1 MRLGLVGYGVG
12 GKYFHAPFLVAN
24 PAIEIV
30 GVVARSAAKKAE
42 IAGDLPGVPVFASLA
57 ELLAAGVDAVTIS
70 TPPETRRELVLEAIA
85 AGVHVVADK
94 PFAPNADVGRELVAA
109 AAEAGV
115 ILNVFHNRRW
125 DADIRTVAA
134 VIGSGRL
141 GEIWRVHS
149 RFDLDDARGLL
160 RGPAGGV
167 LRDLGSH
174 LVDQMILLLG
184 RVDRVT
190 CHLDWTDDAD
200 PAERTDAGFVAV
212 LDHVGGATSYVS
224 STKLNH
230 FEQREFR
237 VYGSLGS
244 YVASGTDVQA
254 QAIFAGKRPIDDP
267 EGWGFDDEEHWGVL
281 RTADGP
287 EAIPSEK
294 GDHGDF
300 YRLFVDAVAGVGPE
314 PVPAAAAVH
323 TLEVLDAARRSA
335 TERRTVAVDSDE
347 QA

>member
-12 GKYFHAPFLVAN
+12 GKYFHAPFLSAVE
-24 PAIEIV
+24 EIDLV
-30 GVVARSAAKKAE
+30 GVVARSEAKKAE
-42 IAGDLPGVPVFASLA
+42 IAADLPGVPVYASLR

-70 TPPETRRELVLEAIA
+70 TPPETRRELVMEAIA

-94 PFAPNADVGRELVAA
+94 PFAPNADAGRELVAA

-134 VIGSGRL
+134 VLDSGRL
-141 GEIWRVHS
+141 GELQRVHS
-149 RFDLDDARGLL
+149 RFDLDDASGLL
-160 RGPAGGV
+160 RGPAGGM

-174 LVDQMILLLG
+174 VVDQMIWLLG
-184 RVDRVT
+184 PVDRVT
-190 CHLDWTDDAD
+190 CHLDWTDEAD
-200 PAERTDAGFVAV
+200 PALRTDAGFVAV
-212 LDHVGGATSYVS
+212 LDHIGGATSYVS

-230 FEQREFR
+230 LEQREFR

-254 QAIFAGKRPIDDP
+254 QAIFAGRRPADDP
-267 EGWGFDDEEHWGVL
+267 EGWGYDDEARWGVL
-281 RTADGP
+281 RTADGA
-287 EAIPSEK
+287 EIVPSEK
-294 GDHGDF
+294 GDHGEF
-300 YRLFVDAVAGVGPE
+300 YRRFAAAVAGAGPE
-314 PVPAAAAVH
+314 PVPASAAVH

-335 TERRTVAVDSDE
+335 HERRTVVL
-347 QA
+347 